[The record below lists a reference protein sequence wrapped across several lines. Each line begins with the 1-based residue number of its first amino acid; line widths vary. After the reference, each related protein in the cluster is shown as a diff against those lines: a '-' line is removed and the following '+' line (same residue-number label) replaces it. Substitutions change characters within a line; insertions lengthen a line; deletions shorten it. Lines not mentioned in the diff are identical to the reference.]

1 MGAVPFRIVTT
12 YTDWAARYPEAAAAL
27 TGILCTGATHR
38 GDGSEALVQ
47 QRVRASV
54 ASQGA
59 MTWRNNVGAT
69 KARCPDCNAPQVPI
83 RFGLANDSS
92 RLNKRIKSSD
102 LIGCIPRQITPAM
115 VGTTIGQFASIECK
129 REGWTYTGTDR
140 EAGQAAWL
148 GLILQLG
155 GFAQFTTGEITL

>member
-1 MGAVPFRIVTT
+1 MTT

-27 TGILCTGATHR
+27 TRILCTDATHSP
-38 GDGSEALVQ
+38 GGSEALVQ
-47 QRVRASV
+47 QQVRTSM

-59 MTWRNNVGAT
+59 MAWRNNVGAT
-69 KARCPDCNAPQVPI
+69 KARCPDCNASQVPI

-102 LIGCIPRQITPAM
+102 LIGCIPRVITPAM
-115 VGTTIGQFASIECK
+115 VGTTIGQFASLECK
-129 REGWTYTGTDR
+129 RAGWKYTGTDR

-148 GLILQLG
+148 ALISRLG
-155 GFAQFTTGEITL
+155 GFARFTTGEIKL

>member
-1 MGAVPFRIVTT
+1 MTT

-27 TGILCTGATHR
+27 TAVLCVDVVHG

-47 QRVRASV
+47 QRVRVSV
-54 ASQGA
+54 ADQGA
-59 MTWRNNVGAT
+59 MAWRNNVGAT
-69 KARCPDCNAPQVPI
+69 KARCPDCNAPQVPV

-102 LIGCIPRQITPAM
+102 LIGCIPRVVQPHH
-115 VGTTIGQFASIECK
+115 VGQTIGQFASIECK
-129 REGWTYTGTDR
+129 RAGWTYTGTER

-148 GLILQLG
+148 ALISRLG
-155 GFAQFTTGEITL
+155 GFARFTTGEITL